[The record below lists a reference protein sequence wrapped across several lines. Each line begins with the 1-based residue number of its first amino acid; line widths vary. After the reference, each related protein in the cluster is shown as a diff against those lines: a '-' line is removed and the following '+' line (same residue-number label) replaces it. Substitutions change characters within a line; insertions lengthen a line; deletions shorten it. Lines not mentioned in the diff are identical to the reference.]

1 MHKEGCVDEMGNKRE
16 FSVEYKK
23 EIIKLVT
30 EQGKKVTEVAKDIGV
45 SEVSVRRW
53 IKQYGI
59 HGEDAFPGKGKLR
72 PEDEEIRR
80 MKKKMA
86 DLEEENAILKKAIT
100 IFTKPVK

>member
-1 MHKEGCVDEMGNKRE
+1 MGNRRE

-23 EIIKLVT
+23 EIIKLIT
-30 EQGKKVTEVAKDIGV
+30 EQGKKVTHVAKDIGV
-45 SEVSVRRW
+45 SEATVRRW
-53 IKQYGI
+53 VKEYGT

-72 PEDEEIRR
+72 PEDEEIRK

-86 DLEEENAILKKAIT
+86 DLEAENAILKKAIC

>member
-1 MHKEGCVDEMGNKRE
+1 MGNRRE

-30 EQGKKVTEVAKDIGV
+30 EQGKKVTHVAKDIGV
-45 SEVSVRRW
+45 SEATVRRW
-53 IKQYGI
+53 VKEYGT

-72 PEDEEIRR
+72 PEDEELRKL
-80 MKKKMA
+80 KKRMA